1 MEMYKVVML
10 VKILFRWFVWICLK
24 QSSRCLPP
32 KKPNQT
38 KQKQKRWNLLSV
50 SHLQRY
56 SGFLV
61 MCASGT
67 LTWLILTKLANILW
81 VLIREPLFHWGQLR
95 DSKSGCCS
103 LLFTWAC
110 LNGLKKYTLYII
122 KKRQSR
128 RLLNK
133 LSMYTPLLKITEYF
147 KCNLL
152 GHQVRKVSV
161 SEVLFLRFVF
171 LT

>member
-1 MEMYKVVML
+1 MEIYKIVDVSKNNLQM
-10 VKILFRWFVWICLK
+10 ICLDESLHGASPLK
-24 QSSRCLPP
+24 
-32 KKPNQT
+32 KTKPNQNKNVGT
-38 KQKQKRWNLLSV
+38 CCLL

-56 SGFLV
+56 SGFSAV
-61 MCASGT
+61 CASGN

-95 DSKSGCCS
+95 DSISGCCS

-128 RLLNK
+128 RLLSE
-133 LSMYTPLLKITEYF
+133 LSMYTPLLKFTEYF

-152 GHQVRKVSV
+152 AHQIRKGSV
-161 SEVLFLRFVF
+161 SELLFLRFVF